1 MYRSEDAGKNWERF
15 SRLDNTWG
23 PPGTIAGLPID
34 MQCDPDDPDRIF
46 INNYGGGNFLSED
59 GGKTWVNA
67 SSGYSGAMIRHLAVA
82 SGQPGWV
89 YASGRSGVFRSTD
102 GGMTWMGL
110 ANPGPEF
117 PKVSLNEIGA
127 LALHPQDPLSLLTSP
142 GDLSNPIYSLDG
154 GNSWSLASGYRGA
167 PVSIVYAPS
176 NLSIV
181 YAATTQ
187 MACVDDV
194 PGTVIEE
201 MCANAESFFF
211 ASSDGGQTWEMPSE
225 AEPPGQGI
233 TTMVV
238 HPEQST
244 TIIAAAVGQ
253 SVVKTEDGGQTWQT
267 ISAGLPLT
275 EIVSALALDPQ
286 MPQTLFAGY
295 RELGLYKS
303 EDGGESWRQISA
315 GLIPE
320 AFIKSVV
327 VDPTNINIV
336 YLADHFSGVYVS
348 VNGGETWK
356 ALNEGLTHRT
366 TNVLALSDDGT
377 VLYVGIEGAGVYR
390 LGDPPPVEGA
400 EVLAFMA
407 PSEVPAQ
414 EVETEESKL
423 DESTQQEEAEPKS
436 GLSLPC
442 LRGTLP
448 LLLFAGV
455 ALASTANKRKS

>member
-1 MYRSEDAGKNWERF
+1 
-15 SRLDNTWG
+15 
-23 PPGTIAGLPID
+23 
-34 MQCDPDDPDRIF
+34 
-46 INNYGGGNFLSED
+46 
-59 GGKTWVNA
+59 
-67 SSGYSGAMIRHLAVA
+67 
-82 SGQPGWV
+82 
-89 YASGRSGVFRSTD
+89 
-102 GGMTWMGL
+102 
-110 ANPGPEF
+110 
-117 PKVSLNEIGA
+117 
-127 LALHPQDPLSLLTSP
+127 
-142 GDLSNPIYSLDG
+142 
-154 GNSWSLASGYRGA
+154 
-167 PVSIVYAPS
+167 
-176 NLSIV
+176 
-181 YAATTQ
+181 
-187 MACVDDV
+187 
-194 PGTVIEE
+194 
-201 MCANAESFFF
+201 
-211 ASSDGGQTWEMPSE
+211 
-225 AEPPGQGI
+225 
-233 TTMVV
+233 
-238 HPEQST
+238 
-244 TIIAAAVGQ
+244 
-253 SVVKTEDGGQTWQT
+253 
-267 ISAGLPLT
+267 
-275 EIVSALALDPQ
+275 

-327 VDPTNINIV
+327 VDPTNSNIV

-400 EVLAFMA
+400 EVLAVMA
-407 PSEVPAQ
+407 PSEVSAQ

-442 LRGTLP
+442 LGGTLP

-455 ALASTANKRKS
+455 ALASTANKRKSKR